1 MLEKIIRNIV
11 EVIEDPEVVNNIKED
26 SDLIHDIGLDSLQL
40 INLIVA
46 IEEEFNIEI
55 EFDEFDFEEVST
67 VKNLLAYVEAKV
79 YEKK

>member
-11 EVIEDPEVVNNIKED
+11 EVIENPEVVNNIKED

-67 VKNLLAYVEAKV
+67 VKKLLAYVEAKV

>member
-67 VKNLLAYVEAKV
+67 VKKLLAYVEAKV